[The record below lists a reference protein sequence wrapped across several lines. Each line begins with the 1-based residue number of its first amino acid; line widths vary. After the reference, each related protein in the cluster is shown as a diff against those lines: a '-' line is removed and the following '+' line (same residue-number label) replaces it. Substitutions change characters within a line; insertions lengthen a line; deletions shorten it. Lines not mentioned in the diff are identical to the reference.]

1 MKKLKKKARERDRER
16 ILNKRVKEN
25 WRESI

>member
-25 WRESI
+25 WREAI